1 MTHET
6 LTDSLLTTTSG
17 MFSLGICIFVAVFLL
32 ACTCKFG
39 RLYEDLMCMGGRKKG
54 SGTGKNA
61 PGGRFERDSEK

>member
-1 MTHET
+1 
-6 LTDSLLTTTSG
+6 
-17 MFSLGICIFVAVFLL
+17 MFILGICIFVAVFLL